1 MSFSR
6 VFIPRTKV
14 VKEYITL
21 ISGTCY
27 YGTMNAGCTT
37 GAKRVPERFYMFK
50 NRDLVYPDFRN
61 HLIYDE
67 RVFAVAGIN
76 IADGSESGVS
86 IGINSSGLALCSA
99 TVLIND
105 DLPYDPLLEQILRD
119 ADSIGQA
126 EEIVRESFDSGK
138 HYQWCNIVIGSLAEV
153 GVIEIGPEGYALERD
168 DVFITRANHHL
179 KLTTSEMVKNA
190 SKEAREAAGPL
201 SDSQLR
207 RQVASAMTKDAAALQ
222 DFISVVSTHSASKGF
237 DSICRHLDAPSANGE
252 YLGQTA
258 YSYIIEIQEAT
269 HHSCEIV
276 FYVSRGNPCSSTFQE
291 FPVDFELPDAAKD
304 STISRFP

>member
-1 MSFSR
+1 
-6 VFIPRTKV
+6 
-14 VKEYITL
+14 
-21 ISGTCY
+21 
-27 YGTMNAGCTT
+27 MNAGCTI
-37 GAKRVPERFYMFK
+37 GAKRVPERFYLFK
-50 NRDLVYPDFRN
+50 NRDLVYPDFRD

-119 ADSIGQA
+119 ADNIDQA
-126 EEIVRESFDSGK
+126 EEIVGEAFDVGR
-138 HYQWCNIVIGSLAEV
+138 HYQWCNIVIGSLDEV

-179 KLTTSEMVKNA
+179 KLTTTEMVKNA
-190 SKEAREAAGPL
+190 SKRAREAAGPL
-201 SDSQLR
+201 TDSQIR
-207 RQVASAMTKDAAALQ
+207 RQVASAMTKDATALQ
-222 DFISVVSTHSASKGF
+222 DFISVVSSHSQSKGF
-237 DSICRHLDAPSANGE
+237 DSICRHRDAPSANGE

-258 YSYIIEIQEAT
+258 YSYIIEVQQGM
-269 HHSCEIV
+269 HHSYDIAL
-276 FYVSRGNPCSSTFQE
+276 YVSRGNPCSSTFQKL
-291 FPVDFELPDAAKD
+291 PVDFESPDATKD